1 VAKGGVIGESV
12 TAVTFRAVFDTSES
26 EVFGGAVCL
35 ALFDGHCGG
44 VCLGGASESASED
57 GVICAAYVSPRRR
70 SCFRYY

>member
-35 ALFDGHCGG
+35 AVFDGR
-44 VCLGGASESASED
+44 LGKNT
-57 GVICAAYVSPRRR
+57 
-70 SCFRYY
+70 